1 MCGVTMT
8 WTWMIMKV
16 FLIIIAKHTSILC
29 QHRRRWSREGRGC
42 WNSFPTRDE
51 ILVNFN
57 PMYFSSIVWICSSL
71 QAPKWLVMGIH
82 FSDHCGVTHTNN
94 HRVATQ
100 EYFHWTLKEWWR
112 DQSLGEKFAKFANQ
126 LEAGAGSR
134 TSIATS
140 CCRFPALLPKTSIST
155 AFTQTSFHRCWAKST
170 RQKLSSSSIHLLHSS
185 QKYVILKSSI
195 GIISEILNT

>member
-100 EYFHWTLKEWWR
+100 EYFHWTLKEWRR

-140 CCRFPALLPKTSIST
+140 CCQFPTLLPKTSIST
-155 AFTQTSFHRCWAKST
+155 HSLRPRFTDVEQNQRGKNYQAHQFIFCIHRRNMLFWNP
-170 RQKLSSSSIHLLHSS
+170 QL
-185 QKYVILKSSI
+185 V
-195 GIISEILNT
+195 